1 MRKIHLFVILSLSLL
16 SSQIADAET
25 NSKLLFKS
33 GFGKGVSL
41 ETPWND
47 GGGCW
52 EQEIKGKEAS
62 SQFSWPA
69 RIWGATGHF
78 QVLVDSSL
86 KSDEYIKNSLVTI
99 KSHDGTVKQV
109 LHQKIFKRDTGWTQ
123 DPLMFS
129 DDEGK
134 ISEKGDLYVK
144 YWLKFP
150 ANIVKYLGDGSG
162 EDDGWCT
169 FFEWKTAGDYRI
181 AAYVYTDPESNSIP
195 YWYVHGDNVAKD
207 NFGKYREYWSEE
219 NHTIPVPEDRWFKVE
234 FFWHRSTKA
243 DGRFWWSI
251 DNNVIVDHYG
261 PNKKSKPINRIML
274 FTLYAAKYPF
284 EQWVDDVEIRD
295 GFPNMPPVVKTPLKD
310 LTVPKSTKT
319 TTIDLSRT
327 FTDSDNQDKLITLA
341 IRSNTNPAIITATIK
356 NRELI
361 LKYTPSKKGDALITI
376 SGTSDEVTVYNS
388 FKVTVRGKDK

>member
-1 MRKIHLFVILSLSLL
+1 MKNSNFLITILLFLL
-16 SSQIADAET
+16 SSQISYAET
-25 NSKLLFKS
+25 KSQLLFKS
-33 GFGKGVSL
+33 GFGQGISL
-41 ETPWND
+41 EKPWND

-52 EQEIKGKEAS
+52 EQEIKGKECGS
-62 SQFSWPA
+62 LFSWPA
-69 RIWGATGHF
+69 EIWGAVGHF
-78 QVLVDSSL
+78 QVLVNSNL
-86 KSDEYIKNSLVTI
+86 KSDKYIRNSLVKI
-99 KSHDGTVKQV
+99 KSHDGTMKQV

-123 DPLMFS
+123 DPYMFS

-134 ISEKGDLYVK
+134 ISEEGDLYIK

-150 ANIVKYLGDGSG
+150 ADIVKHLGDGSG

-243 DGRFWWSI
+243 DGRFWWAI
-251 DNNVIVDHYG
+251 DNNVIVDHHG

-284 EQWVDDVEIRD
+284 EQWVDDVEVRD
-295 GFPNMPPVVKTPLKD
+295 SFPDMPPVVKTPLKN
-310 LTVPKSTKT
+310 LTVSKEKKT
-319 TTIDLSRT
+319 TTIDLGRT
-327 FTDSDNQDKLITLA
+327 FTDSDNQDKLITFTV
-341 IRSNTNPAIITATIK
+341 RSNTNPALVTASIK
-356 NRELI
+356 NRNLI
-361 LKYTPSKKGDALITI
+361 LQYTSEEKGEALITI
-376 SGTSDEVTVYNS
+376 SGTSNGVTVDTS
-388 FKVTVRGKDK
+388 FKITVKGKSK